1 MDKRLELLAAK
12 RILVVAPH
20 PDDESL
26 GCGGLI
32 AKLAAAGRLFHT
44 LFVTDGGASH
54 TASFKWPRPRLA
66 AQREWEA
73 ADALHVLGIGGHA
86 RTFLRLRDAEMPSA
100 KSTEWR
106 AAVATT
112 AEVMQAFS
120 PDLAL
125 LPWRRD
131 PHCDHRASWH
141 LAQAAIRPTKALPLC
156 LEYAIWLDEV
166 GAAHDYPRPGE
177 AQQVAIDV
185 SSELACKRSAIAAH
199 RTQTT
204 SLIDDDPNGFRLMP
218 KTIDRLTGTIESYY
232 WVE

>member
-1 MDKRLELLAAK
+1 MNRNLRFLGAK

-54 TASFKWPRPRLA
+54 PASLKWPRRRLT
-66 AQREWEA
+66 AQREQEA
-73 ADALHVLGIGGHA
+73 AGALHFLGIGSHA
-86 RTFLRLRDAEMPSA
+86 RTFLRLRDADMPSA
-100 KSTEWR
+100 NSIEWR
-106 AAVATT
+106 AALVAA
-112 AEVMQAFS
+112 AEVVRDFR

-141 LAQAAIRPTKALPLC
+141 LAQAAIQPMKALPLR
-156 LEYAIWLDEV
+156 LEYAIWLDEL

-177 AQQVAIDV
+177 AEQVAIDV
-185 SSELACKRSAIAAH
+185 SSELTCKRAAIAAH

-204 SLIDDDPNGFRLMP
+204 SLIGDDPNGFRLMP
-218 KTIDRLTGTIESYY
+218 ATIDRLTGTIENYY
-232 WVE
+232 CVK